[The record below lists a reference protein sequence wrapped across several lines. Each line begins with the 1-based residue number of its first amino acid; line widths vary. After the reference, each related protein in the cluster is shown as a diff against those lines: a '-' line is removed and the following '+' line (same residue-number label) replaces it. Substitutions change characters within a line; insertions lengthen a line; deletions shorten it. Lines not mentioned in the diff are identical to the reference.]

1 MRVCVV
7 GSGGREHGLAVALS
21 RTADVV
27 VTPGNPGIPGSSAAP
42 PTEIEADLFVVG
54 PEQPLVEGLADRLR
68 STGRS
73 VLGPGADAARIE
85 GSKEYMKSVAA
96 DAGVPTAR
104 YGAFS
109 DVEPARAFLST
120 LPGLYVVKT
129 DGLAAGKGVLVTESL
144 DEAVDDVR
152 AKLSGSAFGDAGR
165 RVVIEEG
172 LSGPEVS
179 VFAVCDG
186 SRAVALPP
194 AQDFKRVDDGDRG
207 PNTGGMGAWSP
218 VPFGGPRL
226 AEDVIAD
233 FVEPTLDA
241 LRRRGAD
248 YRGVLYVGLMIT
260 PQGPKL
266 VEYNVRLGDPDGQ
279 VSVLRV
285 TSDLAALLA
294 EAADGKLRSS
304 VTTTD
309 DAAVVVVAASEGYP
323 ASPRT
328 GDVIEGLAA
337 ARAVR
342 GATILCAGVAAGAA
356 GGLVTA
362 GGRVLDVVGQGPD
375 VASARARAY
384 EALSHISWPGL
395 HHRTD
400 IGG

>member
-1 MRVCVV
+1 
-7 GSGGREHGLAVALS
+7 
-21 RTADVV
+21 
-27 VTPGNPGIPGSSAAP
+27 
-42 PTEIEADLFVVG
+42 
-54 PEQPLVEGLADRLR
+54 
-68 STGRS
+68 
-73 VLGPGADAARIE
+73 
-85 GSKEYMKSVAA
+85 
-96 DAGVPTAR
+96 
-104 YGAFS
+104 
-109 DVEPARAFLST
+109 
-120 LPGLYVVKT
+120 
-129 DGLAAGKGVLVTESL
+129 
-144 DEAVDDVR
+144 
-152 AKLSGSAFGDAGR
+152 
-165 RVVIEEG
+165 VVIEEG